1 MSSNNCT
8 KTVTKSCT
16 IGTSGLNCTIT
27 ATTKCDVENK
37 NCRTPRTN
45 DFFSPSLGGI
55 DSTHHSISSFR
66 ESLSGSFTLR
76 ENTPSLGTDVYQ
88 GWLELK
94 KLNEDI
100 MREFGPKW

>member
-27 ATTKCDVENK
+27 VTTKCDVENK
-37 NCRTPRTN
+37 NSRTPRTN

-55 DSTHHSISSFR
+55 DSTHNSISSFR
-66 ESLSGSFTLR
+66 ESLSGSYPFR
-76 ENTPSLGTDVYQ
+76 ENTPNLLPDVYQ